1 MDKRNI
7 RFITLKTFYSLFV
20 GNMLADDEESAIEKA
35 KTNIHFANCLLHE
48 NEVEKFF
55 EKNPDVEREPF
66 MKFLADVD
74 GLKLAKTKQQQRE
87 TFRLN
92 TPEAAKIRG
101 VADENVNSYVELTTT
116 IHNAI
121 ISLRQIMPKGWRAT
135 FSIINVEKQSED
147 TVSA

>member
-20 GNMLADDEESAIEKA
+20 GNMLDDDEESALEKA
-35 KTNIHFANCLLHE
+35 KTNIHFANCLLNE

-66 MKFLADVD
+66 MKFLTDVD
-74 GLKLAKTKQQQRE
+74 GIRFAKTKQQRE

-116 IHNAI
+116 IHDAI
-121 ISLRQIMPKGWRAT
+121 IGLRQIMPKGWRAT

-147 TVSA
+147 KVSA